1 MVRLAAHDMGRQ
13 TDCGSQPGDE
23 KRLDRIG
30 TQYDRTQHGNG
41 HRSIDPGNDAGR
53 DATSRP
59 VTLQRG
65 KTAKVTIEVGIKRR
79 SIAGLR
85 QFRYSSR
92 SF

>member
-13 TDCGSQPGDE
+13 ADCGSQSGDE
-23 KRLDRIG
+23 KRLDRVG
-30 TQYDRTQHGNG
+30 AQYDRTQYGNG
-41 HRSIDPGNDAGR
+41 HRSVGPGDDVGG

-65 KTAKVTIEVGIKRR
+65 KTAQVKIEVGIKRR
-79 SIAGLR
+79 SFAGLR